1 MTVTMYWVKFRKDFS
16 ADDHRDYEEE
26 VPPEKLVELLSDS
39 TVTVFAARLVGDEYT
54 LPKGLF
60 KNI

>member
-1 MTVTMYWVKFRKDFS
+1 MTVAMYWVKFRKDIS
-16 ADDHRDYEEE
+16 ADEHRDYEEE
-26 VPPEKLVELLSDS
+26 VAPEKLVELLSNDK
-39 TVTVFAARLVGDEYT
+39 VTVFAAKLVGDEYT